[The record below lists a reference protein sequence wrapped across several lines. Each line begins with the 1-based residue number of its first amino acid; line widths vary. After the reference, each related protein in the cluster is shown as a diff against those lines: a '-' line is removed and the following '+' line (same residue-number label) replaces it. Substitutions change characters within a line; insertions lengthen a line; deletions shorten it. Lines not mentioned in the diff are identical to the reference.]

1 MKKQKKSKLFRKVQ
15 RIIQNTY
22 MSIFI
27 MWSLIFVLAVKYV
40 DFEILKPMLIVIAIT
55 GALTIGKLITHYRT
69 NPKRFWKEVEETF
82 KSEKGINF

>member
-82 KSEKGINF
+82 KSEEGINF